1 MSFIH
6 DYAKTFIRTRVSK
19 LSQKVVHISLQL
31 YIYHYSCTL
40 HIICA
45 QWEIKVWTR
54 ILGPL
59 RIFSLLSF
67 RPWRNKIKRSRQNS
81 IAKNKIF
88 QIWSFQINKRLLI
101 QLNFKWVFKIAPPP
115 WEKPL
120 VAPYPSYEDDED
132 ECREAHDGD
141 RQDTDLLPPRVCTYI
156 MIQKPTILKFKASS
170 QIQIMNQITSD
181 TTSSVT
187 WSISSI
193 LFMTNF

>member
-1 MSFIH
+1 MVKSQKISSIDYCDAGEFNLKSIYLKFFRFSFIVSSFVGNPAVQEDCRWINFMSFIH

-101 QLNFKWVFKIAPPP
+101 QLNFKLFLKIPP
-115 WEKPL
+115 L
-120 VAPYPSYEDDED
+120 
-132 ECREAHDGD
+132 R
-141 RQDTDLLPPRVCTYI
+141 
-156 MIQKPTILKFKASS
+156 KASS
-170 QIQIMNQITSD
+170 CALPFLWGWWRW
-181 TTSSVT
+181 V
-187 WSISSI
+187 
-193 LFMTNF
+193 